1 MKKIIIIIA
10 IVLLVLSGYWF
21 LSTDKIVLDD
31 SETIAREWIMNY
43 SPTYTFDG
51 SDLELIDREGNTFT
65 FEFVSRY
72 GGYGDRTNQIV
83 TQVITPHKMIVV
95 VENGVV
101 VDALTD
107 GVFSETQNKII
118 NLEKI
123 SNEELITLPVF
134 FGRMGEEIELFPIS
148 RMISKE
154 NDLATALFE
163 SLIAGP
169 TKSETEIGFYS
180 MINPETKLQFVR
192 TEGRTIYVDFSNE
205 LQEGIAGSASVLFI
219 RSQIEKT
226 GRQIPGITEVVISIE
241 GETEE
246 ILQP

>member
-1 MKKIIIIIA
+1 MKKTIIVIA
-10 IVLLVLSGYWF
+10 ILFLFFGGYWL
-21 LSTDKIVLDD
+21 LSTDKITLDN

-51 SDLELIDREGNTFT
+51 SDLKLIKRKRNTFT
-65 FEFVSRY
+65 FEFVSRH
-72 GGYGDRTNQIV
+72 GGYGDRTNQMV
-83 TQVITPHKMIVV
+83 TQVITPHKMVVV
-95 VENGVV
+95 VENKVV
-101 VDALTD
+101 VDAITD

-118 NLEKI
+118 NLEDIPDEKSI
-123 SNEELITLPVF
+123 SLLLF
-134 FGRMGEEIELFPIS
+134 FGRMGEEDGLFPIP

-154 NDLATALFE
+154 NLATALFE

-180 MINPETKLQFVR
+180 MINPETKLKFVR

-219 RSQIEKT
+219 RSQIEMT
-226 GRQIPGITEVVISIE
+226 GRQVPGITEVVISIE